1 MGSNGLGGDGARG
14 ARSGLVR
21 RLITLVKIIGLWRG
35 RAIVVDVLWL
45 DLWRVLIRELLLL
58 LLRREKLR
66 GRAGRAGSTRVKRGD
81 VFIIVFSVILGS

>member
-35 RAIVVDVLWL
+35 RAIIVDVLWL
-45 DLWRVLIRELLLL
+45 DLWRVLIRELLL

-81 VFIIVFSVILGS
+81 VFIIVFSVVLGS